1 MIKISKYYLVRNLTN
16 NSNEIWGYQQVQT
29 LLDTLGVT
37 LKQLNLRFG
46 HFISIDGSYNNLNGD
61 AVEVT
66 TDPTSMYVKLL
77 QTGSQF
83 GIWNR
88 KVNTNLDDYT
98 VVLLHFDEST
108 TEDECG
114 NLWTKYGNPILTTE
128 NAKFGRALKLD
139 GSSYLSLDGGIALG
153 GQDFTIDC
161 WVKGGSMISP
171 GKDPSVIEMWQTA
184 STNTNRHILLDFSAI
199 DFQGQP
205 IGVISC
211 WYPDNLST
219 LYTFVPRT
227 DFPIAEMQKLHH
239 YAIVYH
245 HSIGK
250 KEIYIDGVKM
260 AESFGTIARDTA
272 PNLTIGRTVWGKYA
286 DHTIDELR
294 ISDGIARW
302 TEDFTPPIAPYGS

>member
-16 NSNEIWGYQQVQT
+16 DTNEIWGYQQVQT
-29 LLDTLGVT
+29 LADVLGVT
-37 LKQLNLRFG
+37 LEQLGRKFG
-46 HFISIDGSYNNLNGD
+46 KFISIDGEFNNLNGD

-114 NLWTKYGNPILTTE
+114 NLWTKYGNPTLTTE
-128 NAKFGRALKLD
+128 NAKFGQALHMTPGNAIRTD
-139 GSSYLSLDGGIALG
+139 GAIITVGEA
-153 GQDFTIDC
+153 DFTVDLWMYMTNSGINYQRIFQFAPVFYAQDHYFYNGIRFG
-161 WVKGGSMISP
+161 VGESP
-171 GKDPSVIEMWQTA
+171 GTP
-184 STNTNRHILLDFSAI
+184 F
-199 DFQGQP
+199 
-205 IGVISC
+205 
-211 WYPDNLST
+211 
-219 LYTFVPRT
+219 
-227 DFPIAEMQKLHH
+227 
-239 YAIVYH
+239 
-245 HSIGK
+245 SIGLGTAFTVLDSG
-250 KEIYIDGVKM
+250 EYYNSLIHWAVVYQHDLQKM
-260 AESFGTIARDTA
+260 KVYKNGAKIGELNDVNVARVARQFSFEDI
-272 PNLTIGRTVWGKYA
+272 TVSDAKVSGYV
-286 DHTIDELR
+286 DELR